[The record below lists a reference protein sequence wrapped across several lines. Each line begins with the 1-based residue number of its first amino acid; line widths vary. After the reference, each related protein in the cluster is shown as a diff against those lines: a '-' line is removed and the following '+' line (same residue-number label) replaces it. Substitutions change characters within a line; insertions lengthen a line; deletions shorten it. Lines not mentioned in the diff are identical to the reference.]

1 MHCDVHNAHD
11 QIFVRLNTHFR
22 EMNEEIAPGEESVF
36 SNENAWPIFC
46 ISQEEV
52 LFVGIIDTLVPFK
65 MKKKAEFMAK
75 SLLQHG
81 QNFSVRD
88 IAPLSRNATNIS
100 TVLCVRGLLART
112 FHGDRLAEGHVLYR
126 IPPAAATL
134 IVHTHA
140 IVKSKHVLCITHM

>member
-1 MHCDVHNAHD
+1 
-11 QIFVRLNTHFR
+11 
-22 EMNEEIAPGEESVF
+22 MNEDIAFAMKLPLVSACIPMKM
-36 SNENAWPIFC
+36 SNQFC
-46 ISQEEV
+46 ISQQEV

-88 IAPLSRNATNIS
+88 IAPLSRSATNIS
-100 TVLCVRGLLART
+100 TVLGLLAGT
-112 FHGDRLAEGHVLYR
+112 AHGERLVEGHVLYR

-134 IVHTHA
+134 ILHTH
-140 IVKSKHVLCITHM
+140 VLHEHYPIIERFHCAGDPS